1 MELKKE
7 IKDYAQELA
16 ADCYEDDS
24 LQLKKILKKLKLSYF
39 EGSFDDDT
47 ISGILMKNKE
57 TNAYEIIVN
66 DKHSLKRKRFTAA
79 HEIGHYISFL
89 KNSYSK
95 KWLESNGCF
104 EDHVF
109 FRKNSEQ
116 SKEETEANEIAAEL
130 LMPKRLISQFFYEG
144 KTIEEISQIFVV
156 SAEAVSVRLIT
167 LGFFKATW

>member
-7 IKDYAQELA
+7 IKDYVQDLA
-16 ADCYEDDS
+16 ADCYKDYS

-47 ISGILMKNKE
+47 ISGVLMKNKDDDS
-57 TNAYEIIVN
+57 YEIIVN

-95 KWLESNGCF
+95 EWLENNSCF

-109 FRKNSEQ
+109 FRKDSDQ
-116 SKEETEANEIAAEL
+116 SRAETEANEIAAEL
-130 LMPKRLISQFFYEG
+130 VMPKRVISQFFYEG

-167 LGFFKATW
+167 LGFLKATW

>member
-7 IKDYAQELA
+7 IRDYIRALTVN
-16 ADCYEDDS
+16 CYEDGA
-24 LQLKKILKKLKLSYF
+24 LQLKKVLDALKLSYF

-47 ISGILMKNKE
+47 ISGVLMKNKE

-95 KWLESNGCF
+95 EWLENNGCF
-104 EDHVF
+104 EDHIF

-116 SKEETEANEIAAEL
+116 SKVETEANEIAAEL

-167 LGFFKATW
+167 LGFLKATW